1 MSNLYELSRYACYI
15 IVQNGGPRKEV
26 IALGQTLQ
34 IPEKSIK
41 QVEKEQINNI
51 KGKKNMKMLDE

>member
-1 MSNLYELSRYACYI
+1 MSNLYELSRYACYL
-15 IVQNGGPRKEV
+15 IVQNGDPRKEV
-26 IALGQTLQ
+26 IALGQTLP

-41 QVEKEQINNI
+41 QVEKEQINKI